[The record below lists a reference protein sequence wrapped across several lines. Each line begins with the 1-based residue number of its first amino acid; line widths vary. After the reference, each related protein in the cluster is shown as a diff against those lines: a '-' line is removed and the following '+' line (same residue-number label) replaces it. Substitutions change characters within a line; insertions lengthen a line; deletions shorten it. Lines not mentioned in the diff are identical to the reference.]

1 MKKLLNLLTC
11 LTLTMCTSTI
21 VISCDTKEIPIIVKT
36 DIKTIF
42 TDNYIEIPYW
52 MEINKDNILNAIKV
66 AYPKLKDCKLKLVS
80 FELEWEVHV
89 DDNDLY
95 YEGFKEFSLIKNEEI
110 PKLPSVKKELID
122 IVLDKNIILD
132 ENSELN
138 ELNILN
144 KIKEIYPELIS
155 TNLLLER
162 LTELEWNLSVYD
174 KDPIY
179 QGNVIINITIYKE
192 EEIPKFQIEINSLIE
207 EGSFIQVEENTDEGI
222 LNSVYK
228 LVPQLIN
235 RLFVIYKEE
244 VEPNLFYVI
253 INVDDNDEYYQGSVM
268 LKYYFNTT
276 INV

>member
-1 MKKLLNLLTC
+1 MKKILNLLAC
-11 LTLTMCTSTI
+11 STLTMCTSTI
-21 VISCDTKEIPIIVKT
+21 VISCDTKEKPIIVKT

-42 TDNYIEIPYW
+42 TENYIEIPYW
-52 MEINKDNILNAIKV
+52 METNKDNILNAIKV
-66 AYPKLKDCKLKLVS
+66 AYPKLKDCKLKLVY
-80 FELEWEVHV
+80 FEPEWEVHV

-95 YEGFKEFSLIKNEEI
+95 FEGFKEFSLIKNEEM
-110 PKLPSVKKELID
+110 PKPPSVKKDLID
-122 IVLDKNIILD
+122 IFLDKNIILD
-132 ENSELN
+132 KNSELN

-155 TNLLLER
+155 TNLKLER
-162 LTELEWNLSVYD
+162 LTQLEWNLSVYD

-179 QGNVIINITIYKE
+179 QGNIIINVTIYKE

-222 LNSVYK
+222 LESVYK

-244 VEPNLFYVI
+244 IESNLFLVI